1 MNKKIV
7 SPYLDLKRL
16 KKPKDDFKNC
26 INILKKKIKLD
37 KKKIIDIGCANGE
50 FLNFMIS
57 KYPNNYYCGVDIN
70 KSFLKIARKNNNLK
84 KVKFI
89 NKNFVNVRIKSS
101 FDIAI
106 CMGVSHSITN
116 IDKLVS
122 KLSSFVKK
130 NGLIIIDGFFN
141 DYDIDTKIY
150 FKDYSN
156 KKKKWQNDF
165 NHFSKYTLSKI
176 LKKNK
181 IRKYSFHNSFPNELF
196 FAHQRSYPRL
206 PLSLS
211 SIFVFAFKTP
221 VLTIFLSSFLIVFFA
236 LRKFVLINK
245 FDLLSEYKYSLWQ
258 TNTLIF
264 FLIAILA
271 GIANEYTE
279 WLIINALTSFLFIY
293 LCQNKNKEI

>member
-26 INILKKKIKLD
+26 LNILKKKIKLD

-70 KSFLKIARKNNNLK
+70 KSFLKIARQNNNLK

-89 NKNFVNVRIKSS
+89 NKSFVNVRIKPS
-101 FDIAI
+101 FDIAV

-116 IDKLVS
+116 IEKLII
-122 KLSSFVKK
+122 KLFSFVKK

-150 FKDYSN
+150 FKDYSD
-156 KKKKWQNDF
+156 KKNKWQNDF

-181 IRKYSFHNSFPNELF
+181 IKKYSFHNSL
-196 FAHQRSYPRL
+196 L
-206 PLSLS
+206 KVD
-211 SIFVFAFKTP
+211 IFKKHKTKP
-221 VLTIFLSSFLIVFFA
+221 QHFVWTEFIGNKKIVTNGTNLILKRQFLIF
-236 LRKFVLINK
+236 KK
-245 FDLLSEYKYSLWQ
+245 
-258 TNTLIF
+258 
-264 FLIAILA
+264 
-271 GIANEYTE
+271 
-279 WLIINALTSFLFIY
+279 
-293 LCQNKNKEI
+293 